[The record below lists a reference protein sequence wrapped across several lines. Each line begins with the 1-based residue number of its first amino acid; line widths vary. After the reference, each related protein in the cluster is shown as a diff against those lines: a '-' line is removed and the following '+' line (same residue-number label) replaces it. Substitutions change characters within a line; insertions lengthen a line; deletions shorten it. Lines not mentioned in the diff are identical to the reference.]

1 LAGHELTQTLD
12 TEALGR
18 IQAAREQANVLEQAQ
33 TIFTGRLFAPQ
44 GVKDLEYLH
53 KRGYTDDDMR
63 AMGLGSIP
71 EADELE
77 KQLKAVNI
85 VNNVNT
91 KIDALQINGLGT
103 DYTLSIP
110 YRNAKGTLVG
120 FITRTIGD
128 IDPKYKYTKDLPVS
142 HEFFN
147 LYANRGVKS
156 LTIVE
161 GALDALLAT
170 ARGVKGV
177 VAVGKSK
184 PSTKQLDHA
193 ESLKVT
199 ELTLALDNDEAGQ
212 RGALDTLK
220 ALKSYPFQAYVL
232 TYPKGVKDADELLC
246 LKGAAELED
255 LIDKSV
261 SRANYLITCLQSKH
275 NKHENRTDKEVRALI
290 SEVMELDYAL
300 SDPIASQELS
310 KLLQSELGLSAELVK
325 PLILDFYDRQSAK
338 EREQGYAVLEK
349 EARSLR
355 EQGKYDELEALYAA
369 KAPGLRAKNVNTLL
383 EPYTVELF
391 SADLNQRNDGYQ
403 TGYAKL
409 DEVVR
414 IPTEAITIIA
424 GRPAH
429 GKTTV
434 MLNLLFKLVELYP
447 EQSFYFF
454 SYEETRSQIAL
465 KLMTLIA
472 GVRLDDY
479 HNTRQIE
486 HYYKTGELD
495 DTNLYRTKPD
505 EAKRLL
511 DEARDY
517 YQELVK
523 AGRLWII
530 DEPLPVDDLASVIEQ
545 VAGKWGNVGGV
556 FIDYIQK
563 VKTTGSYPTRQV
575 EVQKI
580 SQRLLET
587 ANKARVAI
595 ITGAQLN
602 RNAEDKKTAYGLSLG
617 ELRESGDIEQDA
629 HLVLGLL
636 NSARAK
642 VDAKEAGT
650 SDNQVTTDLDIVVLK
665 NRSGVTNSQIK
676 LQLNQATLQLED
688 KP

>member
-1 LAGHELTQTLD
+1 
-12 TEALGR
+12 
-18 IQAAREQANVLEQAQ
+18 VLEKVQ
-33 TIFTGRLFAPQ
+33 TIFATRLFTTQ
-44 GVKDLEYLH
+44 GVKELAYLH
-53 KRGYTDDDMR
+53 TRGYTDEDIQ
-63 AMGLGSIP
+63 AMGLGSVP
-71 EADELE
+71 EIGELE
-77 KQLKAVNI
+77 KHLKAVNT
-85 VNNVNT
+85 VNT
-91 KIDALQINGLGT
+91 KIDALQIQGLGT

-110 YRNAKGTLVG
+110 YRNARGALVG

-184 PSTKQLDHA
+184 PSIKQLDHA
-193 ESLKVT
+193 ESVKVMD
-199 ELTLALDNDEAGQ
+199 LTLALDNDEAGQ
-212 RGALDTLK
+212 RGTVDTLK
-220 ALKSYPFQAYVL
+220 ALKSYPFQAYIL
-232 TYPKGVKDADELLC
+232 TYPKGIKDADELIRQ
-246 LKGAAELED
+246 KGVAELEA
-255 LIDKSV
+255 LINTSV
-261 SRANYLITCLQSKH
+261 SKSHYLITCLQSKH
-275 NKHENRTDKEVRALI
+275 SKHVIRTDKEVRALI
-290 SEVMELDYAL
+290 SEVMELDYTL
-300 SDPIASQELS
+300 SDPIASQDLS
-310 KLLQSELGLSAELVK
+310 KLLQRELGLSAELVK

-383 EPYTVELF
+383 EPYTVEQF
-391 SADLNQRNDGYQ
+391 TADLKQRHEGYK

-434 MLNLLFKLVELYP
+434 MLNLLYNLVEQYP
-447 EQSFYFF
+447 KQSFYFF
-454 SYEETRSQIAL
+454 SYEENRSQIVL
-465 KLMTLIA
+465 KLMTIIA

-486 HYYKTGELD
+486 YYYKTGELD
-495 DTNLYRTKPD
+495 ATNLYRTKPD

-517 YQELVK
+517 YQGLVS

-530 DEPLPVDDLASVIEQ
+530 DEPLLVDDLAGAIEQ
-545 VAGKWGNVGGV
+545 VAGKRGDVGGV

-580 SQRLLET
+580 SQRLLE
-587 ANKARVAI
+587 AAHKARVAI
-595 ITGAQLN
+595 IAGAQLN
-602 RNAEDKKTAYGLSLG
+602 RNAEDKKTAFGLSLG
-617 ELRESGDIEQDA
+617 EMRESGDIEQDA
-629 HLVLGLL
+629 DLVLGLL
-636 NSARAK
+636 NNARAK

-665 NRSGVTNSQIK
+665 NRTGATNSQIK
-676 LQLNQATLQLED
+676 LQLNQAILRLED